1 MDIISTKLTIKTHLL
16 SLSERSK
23 FLSPPCPTPLNV
35 IGDMTALIGLGFE
48 QFILASLKQLCGWVG
63 RLGKPSLCRS
73 ERRMWDGGSNSR
85 PWHVMGSHIASLT
98 GTAAPSICSL
108 YLTNMFHRGSDLRQ
122 MTTHISKV
130 QKDLNLPKQS
140 LRYKFL
146 SGDKLSQFSYSAFL
160 RYSYWL
166 IGLHGHTIV

>member
-23 FLSPPCPTPLNV
+23 FLSPPCPIPLNV

-73 ERRMWDGGSNSR
+73 ERRMWHGSNSR
-85 PWHVMGSHIASLT
+85 PSHVMGSHIASLT
-98 GTAAPSICSL
+98 GTTAPLICSL
-108 YLTNMFHRGSDLRQ
+108 HLTNMFHRGSDLRQ
-122 MTTHISKV
+122 MTTHIFKV
-130 QKDLNLPKQS
+130 RKDFNLPKQS
-140 LRYKFL
+140 FRYKFL
-146 SGDKLSQFSYSAFL
+146 SGEKLSQFSNSAFL

-166 IGLHGHTIV
+166 IGLDGHTIV